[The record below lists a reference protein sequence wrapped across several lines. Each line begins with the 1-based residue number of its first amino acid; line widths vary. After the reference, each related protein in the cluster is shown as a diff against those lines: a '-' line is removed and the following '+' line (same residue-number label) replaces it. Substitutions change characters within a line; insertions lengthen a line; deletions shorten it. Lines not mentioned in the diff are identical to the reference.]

1 MVVPNGAAM
10 IAIMNYCAALVAA
23 HTSRSTVR
31 AWLARD
37 WAAVPLLPV

>member
-10 IAIMNYCAALVAA
+10 IAIMNYHAALVAA
-23 HTSRSTVR
+23 HTLRFAVR
-31 AWLARD
+31 AWLPGD